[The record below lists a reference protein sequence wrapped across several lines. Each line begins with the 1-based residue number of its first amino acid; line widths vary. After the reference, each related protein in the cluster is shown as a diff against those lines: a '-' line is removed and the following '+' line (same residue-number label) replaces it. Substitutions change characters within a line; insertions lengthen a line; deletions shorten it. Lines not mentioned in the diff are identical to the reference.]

1 MNFQQLRSV
10 RETVR
15 RGFNLTEVAAALH
28 TSQPGISRQIR
39 ELEDELGIEIFVRA
53 GKRLTGLT
61 PPGES
66 VLPIVERLLLD
77 ADNLRR
83 VGQEFSAQTHG
94 RLSIAATH
102 SQARYALPAVVRD
115 FRQLFPQV
123 TLSLHQG
130 SPKQVAQMLLSG
142 EADIGV
148 ATEALAHYEQLVALP
163 CYRWTHSVVV
173 PPGHELLNGG
183 GPLTLQRLARH
194 PIITYETGY
203 TGRTHIDEAFGA
215 AGIAFDLVLTA
226 MDADVIKTYVE
237 LGLGVGIVASIAYD
251 AERDRGLAALDA
263 GHLFAV
269 NLTRLAIRRGT
280 FLRGYV
286 YDFIETFASPLKR
299 AVVDQALASP
309 PGTRFEG

>member
-1 MNFQQLRSV
+1 MNFQQLRAV
-10 RETVR
+10 RETIR
-15 RGFNLTEVAAALH
+15 RGFNLTEVAKVLH
-28 TSQPGISRQIR
+28 TSQPAISRQIR
-39 ELEDELGIEIFVRA
+39 ELEEELGVDLFVRA
-53 GKRLTGLT
+53 GKRLTGIT
-61 PPGES
+61 DVGG
-66 VLPIVERLLLD
+66 VIVPIVETMLVD
-77 ADNLRR
+77 ADNLKRAGEEYADR
-83 VGQEFSAQTHG
+83 ASG
-94 RLSIAATH
+94 RLSIATTH
-102 SQARYALPAVVRD
+102 SQARYALPDAVRD
-115 FRQLFPQV
+115 FRVRYPQV
-123 TLSLHQG
+123 VLNLHQG
-130 SPKQVAQMLLSG
+130 SPHQVARMLLDG
-142 EADIGV
+142 EADVGI
-148 ATEALAHYEQLVALP
+148 ATEALASYEGLVALP

-173 PPGHELLNGG
+173 PKGHALLDGA
-183 GPLTLQRLARH
+183 PLTLERLAAF
-194 PIITYETGY
+194 PLITYGAGY
-203 TGRTHIDEAFGA
+203 TGRLHIDEAFGA

>member
-1 MNFQQLRSV
+1 MNFQQLRAV
-10 RETVR
+10 RETAR
-15 RGFNLTEVAAALH
+15 CGFNLTEVAGVLH

-94 RLSIAATH
+94 QLSIAATH

-115 FRQLFPQV
+115 FRQLYPQV

-130 SPKQVAQMLLSG
+130 SPKQVAEMLLSG
-142 EADIGV
+142 EADIGI
-148 ATEALAHYEQLVALP
+148 ATEALAHYDQLVAMP

-203 TGRTHIDEAFGA
+203 TGRTHIDEAFER
-215 AGIAFDLVLTA
+215 AGLTPSIVLSA

-237 LGLGVGIVASIAYD
+237 LGMGVGIVASIAFD
-251 AERDRGLAALDA
+251 AERDRNLRALDA
-263 GHLFAV
+263 GTLFEV

-280 FLRGYV
+280 WLRGYV
-286 YDFIETFASPLKR
+286 YAFIESFAPTLTR
-299 AVVDQALASP
+299 AEVQKALDAA
-309 PGTRFEG
+309 